1 MQTILNN
8 AATVAH
14 QFELFKNGEIDKL
27 LSMMHPR
34 VLWHVSGAAPI
45 PYARTYR
52 GTKDVATFF
61 AELAKAVTFTEFV
74 PEKIINADDY
84 TVVSTGHYSFT
95 VNATG
100 KEAKTDWVIISEFD
114 EEGILV
120 GFKDYVDTQA
130 VASAFQ

>member
-8 AATVAH
+8 AGTVAH
-14 QFELFKNGEIDKL
+14 QFDLFKNGEIDKL

-61 AELAKAVTFTEFV
+61 AEMAKAVTFTEFA
-74 PEKIINADDY
+74 PEKIVNADEH
-84 TVVSTGHYSFT
+84 TVVSIGHLSLT

-100 KEAKTDWVIISEFD
+100 KEVKSDWAMISEFD
-114 EEGILV
+114 EEGNLDS
-120 GFKDYVDTQA
+120 FKDYMDTQA
-130 VASAFQ
+130 IANAFL